1 MTLVV
6 RVGLDGLRQGHI
18 GMFAEFIT
26 FNVPDLI
33 YDWGPVCH

>member
-1 MTLVV
+1 MTQVV

-33 YDWGPVCH
+33 YD